1 MLCGRGD
8 VEKNVPQCAAGSAQ
22 ESLHFVR
29 RESLPVDCA
38 FPFSAVCALEALS
51 PIQPKP
57 PGKFEPHRTRV
68 EGGNTHCFFPE
79 FYTVS
84 CMGSKTKWSLGRFKK
99 TNSEGAAT
107 RALLCACASS
117 GLTACRCRC
126 LCVLLCDRL
135 PRMIRMYRQHTQ
147 PVVDFY
153 AARGWHMRATSPR
166 RCIRLCVLL
175 WYITAVCG

>member
-1 MLCGRGD
+1 MYRSAPPGPHKSLCILYGENRCPWT
-8 VEKNVPQCAAGSAQ
+8 VRSR
-22 ESLHFVR
+22 SLQSMHLKR
-29 RESLPVDCA
+29 SLP
-38 FPFSAVCALEALS
+38 SSRNRHGALN
-51 PIQPKP
+51 
-57 PGKFEPHRTRV
+57 HTRV

-153 AARGWHMRATSPR
+153 AARGWHMRATARR
-166 RCIRLCVLL
+166 RCIRLCVSL
-175 WYITAVCG
+175 WYITVVCG

>member
-38 FPFSAVCALEALS
+38 FTRFVQSVHLKRSLPSSRNRHGALN
-51 PIQPKP
+51 
-57 PGKFEPHRTRV
+57 HTRV

-126 LCVLLCDRL
+126 LCVLLCDLL